1 MENNFKN
8 NYNYIEKN
16 NLSFLTILIICS
28 YIACQMISNIA
39 SVKIANVLS
48 LAVDGGTFLY
58 PLAFTIRDMAHKTI
72 GKRNTQKLIIV
83 SAIINIFTPIYFY
96 IVSQFPADSSW
107 EFNEAFQTTLS
118 PIMRITIASI
128 VASTL
133 SELVDTEIYHFFV
146 SKITNKFQ
154 WLRVLI
160 SNAFSIPVDNFLFV
174 IVAFWGV
181 LPIDALIGIFI
192 FNFFVKYAVTIISV
206 PMIYLVKE
214 KNKKIN
220 LK

>member
-1 MENNFKN
+1 MENNFEN
-8 NYNYIEKN
+8 NYNEKN

-72 GKRNTQKLIIV
+72 GKKNTQKLIIV

-96 IVSQFPADSSW
+96 IISQIPADKSW
-107 EFNEAFQTTLS
+107 EFDEAFKTTLS
-118 PIMRITIASI
+118 PVIRISIASI
-128 VASTL
+128 IASTL
-133 SELVDTEIYHFFV
+133 SEFVDTEIYHFFV
-146 SKITNKFQ
+146 SKITKKYQ

-174 IVAFWGV
+174 AIAFFNV
-181 LPIDALIGIFI
+181 LPINALIGIFI

-214 KNKKIN
+214 KD
-220 LK
+220 

>member
-1 MENNFKN
+1 MENNFEN
-8 NYNYIEKN
+8 NYNEKN

-118 PIMRITIASI
+118 PVMRIAIASI

-146 SKITNKFQ
+146 TKITNKFQ

-214 KNKKIN
+214 KK
-220 LK
+220 

>member
-1 MENNFKN
+1 MENNFEN
-8 NYNYIEKN
+8 NYNEKN

-72 GKRNTQKLIIV
+72 GKKNTQKLIIV

-96 IVSQFPADSSW
+96 IISQIPADKSW
-107 EFNEAFQTTLS
+107 EFNEAFKMTLS
-118 PIMRITIASI
+118 PVIRISIASI
-128 VASTL
+128 IASTL
-133 SELVDTEIYHFFV
+133 SEFVDTEIYHFFV
-146 SKITNKFQ
+146 SKITKKYQ

-174 IVAFWGV
+174 AIAFFKV
-181 LPIDALIGIFI
+181 LPINALIGIFI

-214 KNKKIN
+214 KD
-220 LK
+220 

>member
-1 MENNFKN
+1 MENNFEN
-8 NYNYIEKN
+8 NYYEKN

-28 YIACQMISNIA
+28 YIACQMISNIS

-72 GKRNTQKLIIV
+72 GKKSTQKLIIV

-96 IVSQFPADSSW
+96 IISQIPADKSW
-107 EFNEAFQTTLS
+107 EFDEAFKMTLS
-118 PIMRITIASI
+118 PVIRISIASI
-128 VASTL
+128 IASTL
-133 SELVDTEIYHFFV
+133 SEFVDTEIYHFFV
-146 SKITNKFQ
+146 SKITKKYQ

-174 IVAFWGV
+174 AIAFFKV
-181 LPIDALIGIFI
+181 LPINALIGIFI

-214 KNKKIN
+214 KD
-220 LK
+220 

>member
-1 MENNFKN
+1 M
-8 NYNYIEKN
+8 EKN
-16 NLSFLTILIICS
+16 YEYKISFISIIIIGS

-58 PLAFTIRDMAHKTI
+58 PLAFTIRDMSHKTI
-72 GKRNTQKLIIV
+72 GKKNTQKLIIV

-96 IVSQFPADSSW
+96 IISNIPADSSW
-107 EFNEAFQTTLS
+107 QFNEAFQLTLS
-118 PIMRITIASI
+118 PVLRISIASI
-128 VASTL
+128 VGSTVA
-133 SELVDTEIYHFFV
+133 ELVDTEIYHFFV
-146 SKITNKFQ
+146 TKITKKYQ

-160 SNAFSIPVDNFLFV
+160 SNAFSIPVDNLLFV
-174 IVAFWGV
+174 VIAFYGA
-181 LPIDALIGIFI
+181 LPFDALLGIFI

-214 KNKKIN
+214 NKQ
-220 LK
+220 

>member
-1 MENNFKN
+1 MENNFEN
-8 NYNYIEKN
+8 NYNEKN

-72 GKRNTQKLIIV
+72 GKKNTQKLIIV

-96 IVSQFPADSSW
+96 IISQIPADKSW
-107 EFNEAFQTTLS
+107 EFDEAFKMTLS
-118 PIMRITIASI
+118 PVIRISIASI
-128 VASTL
+128 IASTL
-133 SELVDTEIYHFFV
+133 SEFVDTEIYHFFTT
-146 SKITNKFQ
+146 KITKRFQ

-174 IVAFWGV
+174 AIAFFKV
-181 LPIDALIGIFI
+181 LPINALIGIFI

-214 KNKKIN
+214 KD
-220 LK
+220 

>member
-8 NYNYIEKN
+8 NYNEKN

-118 PIMRITIASI
+118 PVMRIAIASI

-214 KNKKIN
+214 KK
-220 LK
+220 

>member
-1 MENNFKN
+1 MENNF
-8 NYNYIEKN
+8 EN
-16 NLSFLTILIICS
+16 NLSFFTILIIGA
-28 YIACQMISNIA
+28 YIACQMISNIS

-72 GKRNTQKLIIV
+72 GKKNTQKLIIV

-96 IVSQFPADSSW
+96 IISQIPADSSW
-107 EFNEAFQTTLS
+107 EFNKAFQITLS
-118 PIMRITIASI
+118 PVMRIAIASI

-133 SELVDTEIYHFFV
+133 SELVDTEVYHFFV
-146 SKITNKFQ
+146 SKITKKYQ

-174 IVAFWGV
+174 LIAFLGV
-181 LPIDALIGIFI
+181 LSIDALIEIFI

-214 KNKKIN
+214 KD
-220 LK
+220 

>member
-1 MENNFKN
+1 MENNFEN
-8 NYNYIEKN
+8 NYNEKN

-28 YIACQMISNIA
+28 YIACQMISNIS

-72 GKRNTQKLIIV
+72 GKKNTQKLIIV

-96 IVSQFPADSSW
+96 IISQIPADKSW
-107 EFNEAFQTTLS
+107 EFDEAFKMTLS
-118 PIMRITIASI
+118 PVIRISIASI
-128 VASTL
+128 IASTL
-133 SELVDTEIYHFFV
+133 SEFVDTEIYHFFTT
-146 SKITNKFQ
+146 KITKRFQ

-174 IVAFWGV
+174 AIAFFKV
-181 LPIDALIGIFI
+181 LPINALIGIFI

-214 KNKKIN
+214 KD
-220 LK
+220 

>member
-1 MENNFKN
+1 MENNFEN
-8 NYNYIEKN
+8 NYKKEN

-58 PLAFTIRDMAHKTI
+58 PLAFTIRDMAHKII
-72 GKRNTQKLIIV
+72 GKKNTQKLIIV

-96 IVSQFPADSSW
+96 IISQIPADKSW
-107 EFNEAFQTTLS
+107 EFNEAFKMTLS
-118 PIMRITIASI
+118 PVIRISIASI
-128 VASTL
+128 IASTL
-133 SELVDTEIYHFFV
+133 SEFVDTEIYHFFV
-146 SKITNKFQ
+146 SKITKKYQ

-174 IVAFWGV
+174 AIAFFKV
-181 LPIDALIGIFI
+181 LPINALIGIFI

-214 KNKKIN
+214 KD
-220 LK
+220 

>member
-1 MENNFKN
+1 MENNFEN
-8 NYNYIEKN
+8 NYNEKN
-16 NLSFLTILIICS
+16 NLSLLTILIICS
-28 YIACQMISNIA
+28 YIACQMISNIS

-72 GKRNTQKLIIV
+72 GKKNTQKLIIV

-96 IVSQFPADSSW
+96 IISQIPADKSW
-107 EFNEAFQTTLS
+107 EFDEAFKMTLS
-118 PIMRITIASI
+118 PVIRISIASI
-128 VASTL
+128 IASTL
-133 SELVDTEIYHFFV
+133 SEFVDTEIYHFFV
-146 SKITNKFQ
+146 SKITKKYQ

-174 IVAFWGV
+174 VIAFFKV
-181 LPIDALIGIFI
+181 LPINALIGIFI

-214 KNKKIN
+214 KD
-220 LK
+220 

>member
-1 MENNFKN
+1 MENNFEN
-8 NYNYIEKN
+8 NYNEKN

-72 GKRNTQKLIIV
+72 GKKNTQKLIIV
-83 SAIINIFTPIYFY
+83 SAVINIFTPIYFY
-96 IVSQFPADSSW
+96 IISQIPADSRW
-107 EFNEAFQTTLS
+107 EFDEAFKMTLS
-118 PIMRITIASI
+118 PVIRISIASI
-128 VASTL
+128 IASTL
-133 SELVDTEIYHFFV
+133 SEFVDTEIYHFFV
-146 SKITNKFQ
+146 AKITKRFQ

-174 IVAFWGV
+174 TIAFFKV
-181 LPIDALIGIFI
+181 LPINALIGIFI

-214 KNKKIN
+214 KD
-220 LK
+220 

>member
-1 MENNFKN
+1 MENNFEN
-8 NYNYIEKN
+8 NYNEKN

-28 YIACQMISNIA
+28 YIACQMISNIS

-72 GKRNTQKLIIV
+72 GKKNTQKLIIV

-96 IVSQFPADSSW
+96 IISQIPADKSW
-107 EFNEAFQTTLS
+107 EFDEAFKITLS
-118 PIMRITIASI
+118 PVIRISIASI
-128 VASTL
+128 IASTL
-133 SELVDTEIYHFFV
+133 SEFVDTEIYHFFV
-146 SKITNKFQ
+146 SKITKKYQ

-174 IVAFWGV
+174 AIAFFKV
-181 LPIDALIGIFI
+181 LPINALIGIFI

-214 KNKKIN
+214 KN
-220 LK
+220 

>member
-1 MENNFKN
+1 MENNFEN
-8 NYNYIEKN
+8 NYNEKN

-72 GKRNTQKLIIV
+72 GKKNTQKLIIV

-96 IVSQFPADSSW
+96 VISQIPADSSW
-107 EFNEAFQTTLS
+107 EFNEAFKMTLS
-118 PIMRITIASI
+118 PVIRISIASI
-128 VASTL
+128 IASTL
-133 SELVDTEIYHFFV
+133 SEFVDTEIYHFFTT
-146 SKITNKFQ
+146 KITKKYQ

-174 IVAFWGV
+174 AIAFFNV
-181 LPIDALIGIFI
+181 LPINALIGIFI

-214 KNKKIN
+214 KD
-220 LK
+220 

>member
-1 MENNFKN
+1 MENN
-8 NYNYIEKN
+8 YNEKN

-28 YIACQMISNIA
+28 YIACQMISNIS

-72 GKRNTQKLIIV
+72 GKKNTQKLIIV

-96 IVSQFPADSSW
+96 IISQIPADKSW
-107 EFNEAFQTTLS
+107 EFDEAFKMTLS
-118 PIMRITIASI
+118 PVIRISIASI
-128 VASTL
+128 IASTL
-133 SELVDTEIYHFFV
+133 SEFVDTEIYHFFTT
-146 SKITNKFQ
+146 KITKRYQ

-174 IVAFWGV
+174 AIAFFKV
-181 LPIDALIGIFI
+181 LPINALIGIFI

-214 KNKKIN
+214 KD
-220 LK
+220 

>member
-1 MENNFKN
+1 MENNF
-8 NYNYIEKN
+8 EN
-16 NLSFLTILIICS
+16 NLSFFTILIIGA
-28 YIACQMISNIA
+28 YIACQMISNIS

-72 GKRNTQKLIIV
+72 GKKNAQKLIIV

-96 IVSQFPADSSW
+96 IISQIPADSSW
-107 EFNEAFQTTLS
+107 EFNKAFQITLS
-118 PIMRITIASI
+118 PVMRIAIASI

-133 SELVDTEIYHFFV
+133 SELVDTEVYHFFIT
-146 SKITNKFQ
+146 KITKRFQ

-160 SNAFSIPVDNFLFV
+160 SNVFSIPVDNFLFV
-174 IVAFWGV
+174 LIAFLGV
-181 LPIDALIGIFI
+181 LSIDALIEIFI

-206 PMIYLVKE
+206 PLIYLAKD
-214 KNKKIN
+214 KK
-220 LK
+220 

>member
-1 MENNFKN
+1 MENNFEN
-8 NYNYIEKN
+8 NYNEKN

-28 YIACQMISNIA
+28 YIACQMISNIS

-72 GKRNTQKLIIV
+72 GKKNTQKLIIV
-83 SAIINIFTPIYFY
+83 SAVINIFTPIYFY
-96 IVSQFPADSSW
+96 IISQIPADSSW
-107 EFNEAFQTTLS
+107 EFDEAFKMTLS
-118 PIMRITIASI
+118 PVIRISIASI
-128 VASTL
+128 IASTL
-133 SELVDTEIYHFFV
+133 SEIVDTEIYHFFTT
-146 SKITNKFQ
+146 KITKRFQ

-174 IVAFWGV
+174 AIAFFKV
-181 LPIDALIGIFI
+181 LPINALIGIFI

-214 KNKKIN
+214 KD
-220 LK
+220 

>member
-1 MENNFKN
+1 MENN
-8 NYNYIEKN
+8 YNEKN

-28 YIACQMISNIA
+28 YIACQMISNIS

-72 GKRNTQKLIIV
+72 GKKNTQKLIIV

-96 IVSQFPADSSW
+96 IISQIPADKSW
-107 EFNEAFQTTLS
+107 EFDEAFKTTLS
-118 PIMRITIASI
+118 PVIRISIASI
-128 VASTL
+128 IASTL
-133 SELVDTEIYHFFV
+133 SEFVDTEIYHFFV
-146 SKITNKFQ
+146 SKITKKYQ

-174 IVAFWGV
+174 AIAFFKV
-181 LPIDALIGIFI
+181 LPINALIGIFI

-214 KNKKIN
+214 KD
-220 LK
+220 

>member
-1 MENNFKN
+1 MENNFEN
-8 NYNYIEKN
+8 NYNEEN
-16 NLSFLTILIICS
+16 NLSFLTILIIGV
-28 YIACQMISNIA
+28 YIACQMISNIS

-72 GKRNTQKLIIV
+72 GKKNTQKLIIV

-96 IVSQFPADSSW
+96 IVSQIPADSSW
-107 EFNEAFQTTLS
+107 EFNEAFQITLS
-118 PIMRITIASI
+118 PVMRIAIASI

-133 SELVDTEIYHFFV
+133 SELVDTEVYHFFIT
-146 SKITNKFQ
+146 KITKRFQ

-160 SNAFSIPVDNFLFV
+160 SNAFSIPIDNFLFV
-174 IVAFWGV
+174 IIAFWGV
-181 LPIDALIGIFI
+181 LTIEDLIEIFT

-206 PMIYLVKE
+206 PLIYLAKD
-214 KNKKIN
+214 KK
-220 LK
+220 

>member
-8 NYNYIEKN
+8 NYNEKN

-96 IVSQFPADSSW
+96 IVSQLPADSSW

-118 PIMRITIASI
+118 PVMRIAIASI

-181 LPIDALIGIFI
+181 LSIDALIGIFV

-214 KNKKIN
+214 KK
-220 LK
+220 

>member
-1 MENNFKN
+1 MENN
-8 NYNYIEKN
+8 YNEKN

-28 YIACQMISNIA
+28 YIACQMISNIS

-72 GKRNTQKLIIV
+72 GKKNTQKLIIV

-96 IVSQFPADSSW
+96 IISQIPADKSW
-107 EFNEAFQTTLS
+107 EFDEAFKMTLS
-118 PIMRITIASI
+118 PVIRISIASI
-128 VASTL
+128 IASTL
-133 SELVDTEIYHFFV
+133 SEFVDTEIYHFFV
-146 SKITNKFQ
+146 SKITRKYQ

-174 IVAFWGV
+174 AIAFFKV
-181 LPIDALIGIFI
+181 LPINALIGIFI

-214 KNKKIN
+214 KD
-220 LK
+220 

>member
-1 MENNFKN
+1 MENNFEN
-8 NYNYIEKN
+8 NYNEKN

-28 YIACQMISNIA
+28 YIACQMISNIS

-72 GKRNTQKLIIV
+72 GKKNTQKLIIV

-96 IVSQFPADSSW
+96 IISQIPADKSW
-107 EFNEAFQTTLS
+107 EFDEAFKMTLS
-118 PIMRITIASI
+118 PVIRISIASI
-128 VASTL
+128 IASTL
-133 SELVDTEIYHFFV
+133 SEFVDTEIYHFFTT
-146 SKITNKFQ
+146 KITKKYQ

-174 IVAFWGV
+174 AIAFFKV
-181 LPIDALIGIFI
+181 LPINALIGIFI

-214 KNKKIN
+214 KDRD
-220 LK
+220 

>member
-1 MENNFKN
+1 MENNFEN
-8 NYNYIEKN
+8 NYNEKN

-28 YIACQMISNIA
+28 YIACQMISNIS

-72 GKRNTQKLIIV
+72 GKKNTQKLIIV

-96 IVSQFPADSSW
+96 IISQIPADKSW
-107 EFNEAFQTTLS
+107 EFDEAFKITLS
-118 PIMRITIASI
+118 PVIRISIASI
-128 VASTL
+128 IASTL
-133 SELVDTEIYHFFV
+133 SEFVDTEIYHFFV
-146 SKITNKFQ
+146 SKITKKYQ

-174 IVAFWGV
+174 AIAFFKV
-181 LPIDALIGIFI
+181 LPINALIGIFI

-214 KNKKIN
+214 KD
-220 LK
+220 